1 MPIYF
6 VVLKLATKIAI
17 VDLSQ
22 YQYNLGVIFP
32 AIFFKVVTKFHEVLK
47 CSKPLRYSSRKL
59 PSNQTEISTSLHLL
73 FSP

>member
-1 MPIYF
+1 MAIYF
-6 VVLKLATKIAI
+6 VVLKLAMKMAI

-32 AIFFKVVTKFHEVLK
+32 AIFLKVVSKLHEVLK
-47 CSKPLRYSSRKL
+47 CSKPLRHSSRKL
-59 PSNQTEISTSLHLL
+59 PLNQTEISTSLHLL